1 MNLVA
6 TPWTIIA
13 VFKVL
18 DNTGLTECME
28 AFCHRGGLDQIS
40 FTDVAGD
47 VRVEIFHQVFPLGS
61 HSWSAGF
68 SSSSRGAL
76 RGQQA
81 GPRSSLDVLVGVL
94 RHGHEHPD

>member
-28 AFCHRGGLDQIS
+28 AFCHCCWLDQVP
-40 FTDVAGD
+40 FTNIAGD
-47 VRVEIFHQVFPLGS
+47 VGVEVFHQVFPLGS
-61 HSWSAGF
+61 HSWLAGF
-68 SSSSRGAL
+68 GSSGK
-76 RGQQA
+76 Q
-81 GPRSSLDVLVGVL
+81 
-94 RHGHEHPD
+94 GH

>member
-28 AFCHRGGLDQIS
+28 AFRHCGRLNQIS

-47 VRVEIFHQVFPLGS
+47 VRVEVFHQVFPLGS
-61 HSWSAGF
+61 HSWSAGL
-68 SSSSRGAL
+68 SSSSGGAL
-76 RGQQA
+76 RG
-81 GPRSSLDVLVGVL
+81 
-94 RHGHEHPD
+94 

>member
-28 AFCHRGGLDQIS
+28 AFRHCRGLDQIA

-47 VRVEIFHQVFPLGS
+47 VRVEVFHQVFPLGS
-61 HSWSAGF
+61 HSQSAGL
-68 SSSSRGAL
+68 SS
-76 RGQQA
+76 
-81 GPRSSLDVLVGVL
+81 
-94 RHGHEHPD
+94 

>member
-6 TPWTIIA
+6 TPRTIIA

-28 AFCHRGGLDQIS
+28 ALCHCCGLDQVA

-47 VRVEIFHQVFPLGS
+47 VRIEIFHQVFPLGS
-61 HSWSAGF
+61 HPWFAGV
-68 SSSSRGAL
+68 SSSGKE
-76 RGQQA
+76 
-81 GPRSSLDVLVGVL
+81 
-94 RHGHEHPD
+94 GH